1 MSSEPNLTN
10 KVDPKDFNT
19 KTKWELQAQKDDK
32 QRAEKSEVIKKI
44 FNPIELTRDAN
55 KIHEVDLP
63 VLGLLKYGELTLDDS
78 FTIAKCKGDA
88 DKTSMAA
95 YLMLKKAYPE
105 MPSYTTENIGEWRKK
120 MPMAEGA
127 ALLIFI
133 RGTPAFLRTQSLPG
147 LNTTQK
153 PKKSVK

>member
-19 KTKWELQAQKDDK
+19 KTKWELQAQKDDE

-44 FNPIELTRDAN
+44 FNPVELTKNSN
-55 KIHEVDLP
+55 KIIEVDLP

-88 DKTSMAA
+88 DKTSMAV

-105 MPSYTTENIGEWRKK
+105 MPNYTTENIGEWRKT

-127 ALLIFI
+127 ALLLFI

-147 LNTTQK
+147 FDTAQK
-153 PKKSVK
+153 PKKSTR